1 MQPSRPDQSIFSH
14 YDEEYIRY
22 CIELEQTISALESNL
37 HTSDD
42 PTEIAMQTLRVACDF
57 YGGDWAGILEV
68 DLDLDV
74 WTPVWWHNT
83 GLKDRTLQFMH
94 EFETAAFMPSW
105 ISSMEHNQPIILP
118 DVTVIRDT
126 LPDEYT
132 VYQRLR
138 VQSVIAVPFAPNPM
152 GFLAVRNPTR
162 YINRPSMMTILAY
175 VLHRAMAQQK
185 AMDSARFTMS
195 PDRIES
201 DKDIIINFFGD
212 MEIITSKGVL
222 RERDF
227 NSPKSSRVVTYL
239 MLNRKTSHPA
249 LEIHSALWP
258 EDCTDPDVI
267 GRNIRGCIFRFRRAF
282 EMISDYPLI
291 EATASGYRLN
301 PELNIMTD
309 LQQFDWLADASI
321 HTKSLSQKVDLLKK
335 AVALYRG
342 PLFRNACD
350 EHWVIGNVNYYR
362 LRYISIINDLL
373 SSLASAKDYSCV
385 QQYASAS
392 LNIMPGNL
400 HAHCWL
406 IVSMYHIGTI
416 ELAQDELNRAKKCL
430 TPDEYDTL
438 VRFLQQRPD
447 IPFRKLSI

>member
-1 MQPSRPDQSIFSH
+1 
-14 YDEEYIRY
+14 
-22 CIELEQTISALESNL
+22 
-37 HTSDD
+37 
-42 PTEIAMQTLRVACDF
+42 
-57 YGGDWAGILEV
+57 
-68 DLDLDV
+68 
-74 WTPVWWHNT
+74 
-83 GLKDRTLQFMH
+83 
-94 EFETAAFMPSW
+94 
-105 ISSMEHNQPIILP
+105 
-118 DVTVIRDT
+118 
-126 LPDEYT
+126 
-132 VYQRLR
+132 
-138 VQSVIAVPFAPNPM
+138 
-152 GFLAVRNPTR
+152 
-162 YINRPSMMTILAY
+162 MTILAY